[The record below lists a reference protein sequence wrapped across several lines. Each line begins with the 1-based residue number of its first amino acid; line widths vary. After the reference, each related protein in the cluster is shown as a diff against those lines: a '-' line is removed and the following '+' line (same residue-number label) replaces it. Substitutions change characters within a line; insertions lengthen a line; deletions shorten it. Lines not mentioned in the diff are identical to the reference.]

1 MGDLGGEKLC
11 IEITNYIDVKLGKV
25 LKIVRYTGDV
35 RLTSQLP
42 QRSKPLYEQTY
53 LALRSAILTGEIAV
67 NERLIESQLAQ
78 RFQVSRTPVREA
90 IRRLQQ
96 ENLLASDGDGALHI
110 TKLSLHDAIKLYDCR
125 IALEQLSVV
134 GACENAT
141 AEQLKAI
148 EQTLIQAENLAQQG
162 HKQLPDE
169 LLDLNFDFHRLIA
182 ESSDNP
188 WLVPLLDHLSN
199 HTRLLRTQTLQAEPD
214 ITNIH
219 SEHRQVYEAIA
230 HQDAPAAV
238 KYITHHLTASQ
249 QRIIEIFERSHLTT
263 LSVEM
268 IPQQEALQCPRC
280 LSFEVSRNG
289 RRMGKQ
295 GYICKQC
302 GRQFLDTYES
312 SRYSA
317 EIREKCIAL
326 HNNSIGFREIERI
339 TGVNHNTIIR
349 WVKSAPAKAY
359 KSNYSRGRESGLKAP

>member
-1 MGDLGGEKLC
+1 M
-11 IEITNYIDVKLGKV
+11 
-25 LKIVRYTGDV
+25 
-35 RLTSQLP
+35 TSQLP

-53 LALRSAILTGEIAV
+53 SALRSAILSGEISV
-67 NERLIESQLAQ
+67 DERLIESQLAQ

-96 ENLLASDGDGALHI
+96 ENLLASDGDGALYI

-141 AEQLKAI
+141 TEQLKAI
-148 EQTLIQAENLAQQG
+148 EQTLVQAESLAQQG
-162 HKQLPDE
+162 HKQLQDK

-182 ESSDNP
+182 QSSDNP
-188 WLVPLLDHLSN
+188 WLVPLLDRLSN
-199 HTRLLRTQTLQAEPD
+199 HTRLLRTQTLQTEPD

-230 HQDAPAAV
+230 HRDAPAAV

-249 QRIIEIFERSHLTT
+249 QRIVEIFERSHLTT
-263 LSVEM
+263 SAET

-302 GRQFLDTYES
+302 RRQFLATYES

-317 EIREKCIAL
+317 EIQQKCITL
-326 HNNSIGFREIERI
+326 HNNGMGFREIERI

-349 WVKSAPAKAY
+349 WVKSAQDK
-359 KSNYSRGRESGLKAP
+359 

>member
-1 MGDLGGEKLC
+1 MS
-11 IEITNYIDVKLGKV
+11 
-25 LKIVRYTGDV
+25 
-35 RLTSQLP
+35 SQLP
-42 QRSKPLYEQTY
+42 QRSQPLYEQTY

-96 ENLLASDGDGALHI
+96 ENLLASDGDGALYI

-141 AEQLKAI
+141 AEQLKGI
-148 EQTLIQAENLAQQG
+148 EQTVIQSERLAQQG
-162 HKQLPDE
+162 QYQLQNK
-169 LLDLNFDFHRLIA
+169 LLEFNFDFHRLIA
-182 ESSDNP
+182 QSSDNP

-219 SEHRQVYEAIA
+219 REHRQVYEAISRR
-230 HQDAPAAV
+230 DAPAAV
-238 KYITHHLTASQ
+238 EYITHHLKASQ
-249 QRIIEIFERSHLTT
+249 QRIREIFERSLPI
-263 LSVEM
+263 SSAEK
-268 IPQQEALQCPRC
+268 PQQEALQCPRC

-302 GRQFLDTYES
+302 GRQFLATYGS

-317 EIREKCIAL
+317 EIREKCIVL
-326 HNNSIGFREIERI
+326 HNNGIGFREIERI

-349 WVKSAPAKAY
+349 WVKSPQDK
-359 KSNYSRGRESGLKAP
+359 

>member
-1 MGDLGGEKLC
+1 M
-11 IEITNYIDVKLGKV
+11 
-25 LKIVRYTGDV
+25 
-35 RLTSQLP
+35 TSQLP

-134 GACENAT
+134 GTCENAT
-141 AEQLKAI
+141 AEKLKSI
-148 EQTLIQAENLAQQG
+148 EQTLIQAESLAQQG
-162 HKQLPDE
+162 HKQLQDK
-169 LLDLNFDFHRLIA
+169 LLDFNFDFHRLIA

-188 WLVPLLDHLSN
+188 WLVPLLDHLSS
-199 HTRLLRTQTLQAEPD
+199 HTRLLRTQTLQTEPD

-219 SEHRQVYEAIA
+219 TEHRQVYEAIA
-230 HQDAPAAV
+230 RRDASAAIE
-238 KYITHHLTASQ
+238 YITHHLAASQ
-249 QRIIEIFERSHLTT
+249 QRIIEIFERSLPISSAET
-263 LSVEM
+263 
-268 IPQQEALQCPRC
+268 QQEALQCPRC

-302 GRQFLDTYES
+302 GRQFLATYGS

-326 HNNSIGFREIERI
+326 HNNGIGFREIERI

-349 WVKSAPAKAY
+349 WVKSAQDK
-359 KSNYSRGRESGLKAP
+359 

>member
-1 MGDLGGEKLC
+1 M
-11 IEITNYIDVKLGKV
+11 
-25 LKIVRYTGDV
+25 
-35 RLTSQLP
+35 TSQLP

-148 EQTLIQAENLAQQG
+148 EQTLIQAESLAQRG
-162 HKQLPDE
+162 HKQLHDK
-169 LLDLNFDFHRLIA
+169 LLDFNFDFHRLIA

-188 WLVPLLDHLSN
+188 WLVPLLDHLSS
-199 HTRLLRTQTLQAEPD
+199 HTRLLRTQTLQTEPD

-219 SEHRQVYEAIA
+219 REHRQVYEAIA
-230 HQDAPAAV
+230 HHDAPTAV
-238 KYITHHLTASQ
+238 KYITHHLAASQ
-249 QRIIEIFERSHLTT
+249 QRIIEIFERSLPI
-263 LSVEM
+263 SSAEK
-268 IPQQEALQCPRC
+268 PQQEALQCPRC

-302 GRQFLDTYES
+302 GRQFLATYES

-317 EIREKCIAL
+317 EIQQKCITL
-326 HNNSIGFREIERI
+326 HNKGIGFREIEKL

-349 WVKSAPAKAY
+349 WVKSTSAKVY
-359 KSNYSRGRESGLKAP
+359 KSN

>member
-1 MGDLGGEKLC
+1 
-11 IEITNYIDVKLGKV
+11 
-25 LKIVRYTGDV
+25 
-35 RLTSQLP
+35 LTSQLP

-53 LALRSAILTGEIAV
+53 SALRSAILSGEISV
-67 NERLIESQLAQ
+67 DERLIESQLAQ

-96 ENLLASDGDGALHI
+96 ENLLASDGDGALYI

-141 AEQLKAI
+141 TEQLKAI
-148 EQTLIQAENLAQQG
+148 EQTLVQAESLAQQG
-162 HKQLPDE
+162 HKQLQDK

-182 ESSDNP
+182 QSSDNP
-188 WLVPLLDHLSN
+188 WLVPLLDRLSN
-199 HTRLLRTQTLQAEPD
+199 HTRLLRTQTLQTEPD

-230 HQDAPAAV
+230 HRDAPAAV

-249 QRIIEIFERSHLTT
+249 QRIVEIFERSHLTT
-263 LSVEM
+263 SAET

-302 GRQFLDTYES
+302 RRQFLATYES

-317 EIREKCIAL
+317 EIQQKCITL
-326 HNNSIGFREIERI
+326 HNNGMGFREIERI

-349 WVKSAPAKAY
+349 WVKSAQDK
-359 KSNYSRGRESGLKAP
+359 